1 MPPPVCQHSFLNFL
15 LFYFPA
21 FALYARPFAAL
32 PGAGFPPAQ
41 SARFLICK
49 NFTFCLLLFRICT
62 LK

>member
-41 SARFLICK
+41 SARF
-49 NFTFCLLLFRICT
+49 
-62 LK
+62 